1 MGVNKKR
8 PFTRLTN
15 ALNMPVAF
23 ALPLANNRCLHTWF
37 VPTRNRKFKT
47 MEILT
52 TERLRLRHLQA
63 GDAGF
68 MLSLLNEPA
77 YHRFIGDKGVRTL
90 DGARD
95 FIRDKIAAS
104 YANNGFGLYLVE
116 LKAAA
121 TPLGICGLVKRE
133 GLDDIDIG
141 FAFREA
147 FWSKGY
153 AFEAASATMDYAR
166 DTVGLKRIVAIT
178 ALDNISSI
186 TLLEKLGLKFER
198 IIRIPGNERDSRLF
212 VKPFFVQ

>member
-1 MGVNKKR
+1 
-8 PFTRLTN
+8 
-15 ALNMPVAF
+15 
-23 ALPLANNRCLHTWF
+23 
-37 VPTRNRKFKT
+37 

-52 TERLRLRHLQA
+52 TERLRLRHLHA

-90 DGARD
+90 DEAGA
-95 FIRDKIAAS
+95 FIRDKMAVS

-116 LKAAA
+116 SKDGA

-141 FAFREA
+141 FAFREQ
-147 FWSKGY
+147 FWGKGY
-153 AFEAASATMDYAR
+153 AHEAADAIMDYAR

-178 ALDNISSI
+178 ALDNTSSI
-186 TLLEKLGLKFER
+186 ALLEKLGLKFEK
-198 IIRIPGNERDSRLF
+198 IIRLPGNERDSRLF
-212 VKPFFVQ
+212 VKPFFAT